1 MVPVNRLQRWWL
13 DALPHRLRIRRFV
26 PRFLRAC
33 PDPFRGEVLEVGSGS
48 GHTSRRILETF
59 PQVELTATD
68 VDPRAGRGFERLQ
81 GKYGQ
86 RLRWQ
91 QADLLALPFDRASFD
106 IVIAINVLHSV
117 DDLSDAVRQLLRV
130 LRQGGLVGLSGEGS
144 CLPGLEKILDEEGCE
159 IVCSRGGVHYYLWA
173 RKPYRFKG

>member
-1 MVPVNRLQRWWL
+1 MPVSRWQRWWL
-13 DALPHRLRIRRFV
+13 DAWPHRLHIRRFV

-48 GHTSRRILETF
+48 GWTSRRILETF

-68 VDPRAGRGFERLQ
+68 VDPGMSYAFERLQ

-86 RLRWQ
+86 RLKWR
-91 QADLLALPFDRASFD
+91 QADLLKLPFDRSSFD
-106 IVIAINVLHSV
+106 IVIGIHVLDSV
-117 DDLSDAVRQLLRV
+117 DDVNGAVRQLLRV
-130 LRQGGLVGLSGEGS
+130 LRPGGIVGLSGEGATW
-144 CLPGLEKILDEEGCE
+144 LILEKTLNDEGCE

-173 RKPYRFKG
+173 RKPYV